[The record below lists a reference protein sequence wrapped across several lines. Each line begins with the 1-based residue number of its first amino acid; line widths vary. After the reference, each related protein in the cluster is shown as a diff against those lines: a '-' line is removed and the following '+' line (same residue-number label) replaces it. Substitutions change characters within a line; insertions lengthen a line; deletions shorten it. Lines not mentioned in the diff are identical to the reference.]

1 VGQGQLGHRPY
12 NDADDAAVGELG
24 RPGRVRA
31 IWFEGVRRPGRACQ
45 AGDVDDDAPDLFVL
59 LGGTK
64 GCVRL
69 ATLFYAEV
77 ERDPVL
83 RPLFGKK
90 FSEPIRKLAAY
101 LSQLA
106 GGPAEH
112 SRIRWSLSL
121 REAHRRFA
129 IGPAE
134 RDAWLAAMTRALD
147 EAGLPEPA
155 RGALRAFFQRSAPT
169 LVNREGDRVA
179 GQPLPEPHPGTVHRH
194 LAARWKEELAVEEV
208 VAAVRRGAAG
218 RALALVEGP
227 ELRELFDRDRS
238 ALASLLVL
246 MMASGDE
253 ALLDH
258 VMRRLR
264 DDPTLA
270 SATYFHGRTLLH
282 GAAAAGCLPAMEL
295 LLDLGAAIGAADG
308 SGRTPLF
315 VVANECRGP
324 NGSTAARALLGRGAA
339 VDARDRVNRCTP
351 LHAAARRGS
360 VAVAA
365 ALLDGGA
372 DLEAGDVAGDTPLRR
387 AVNCGQVEIATFLL
401 SRGADAGSRGA
412 RGLTPLE
419 AARTDAMRRALE
431 RDPRGDPRP
440 IR

>member
-1 VGQGQLGHRPY
+1 MG
-12 NDADDAAVGELG
+12 DDV
-24 RPGRVRA
+24 
-31 IWFEGVRRPGRACQ
+31 
-45 AGDVDDDAPDLFVL
+45 PDLFL
-59 LGGTK
+59 QLGGTD
-64 GCVRL
+64 GCVKL

-90 FSEPIRKLAAY
+90 FGEPVRKLAAY

-106 GGPAEH
+106 GGPPEH
-112 SRIRWSLSL
+112 SRTRWSLSL

-134 RDAWLAAMTRALD
+134 RDAWLAAMARALD
-147 EAGLPEPA
+147 EAGLREPA
-155 RGALRAFFQRSAPT
+155 RGALLAFFERSAPT
-169 LVNREGDRVA
+169 LVNQGGERVA
-179 GQPLPEPHPGTVHRH
+179 GEPLPEPLSGVVHRH

-208 VAAVRRGAAG
+208 VAAVRRGSAG
-218 RALALVEGP
+218 RALALLEGP
-227 ELRELFDRDRS
+227 ELRVLFDRDRA

-246 MMASGDE
+246 MTASGDE
-253 ALLDH
+253 AMLDD

-264 DDPTLA
+264 DDPALVRT
-270 SATYFHGRTLLH
+270 TYFGGRTLLH
-282 GAAAAGCLPAMEL
+282 GAAAAGCLPAVEL
-295 LLDLGAAIGAADG
+295 LLDLGSQVEATDG

-315 VVANECRGP
+315 GVANECRGP
-324 NGSTAARALLGRGAA
+324 SGSAVARELLRRGAA

-372 DLEAGDVAGDTPLRR
+372 DVEARDVAGDTPLRR
-387 AVNCGQVEIATFLL
+387 AVNCGQVEMAAFLRA
-401 SRGADAGSRGA
+401 RGADAGSRGA
-412 RGLTPLE
+412 RGLTPVQ

-431 RDPRGDPRP
+431 HDPLSGARRP
-440 IR
+440 